1 MEQAEAQ
8 KKQRKIMM
16 LLVSIMVPLLVMLI
30 PANEV
35 FTVNIKI
42 FFAVTLWGVMMFAL
56 DFVDNFIPAL
66 LLPFLYVLFKIA
78 PMNVVFSPWSATI
91 PWLVLGTF
99 LLANILERIGLLKR
113 IAYWCIIKTGGTYN
127 GIIYGLIL
135 AGVLIN
141 IAKPGSV
148 PVAMAALAYGVCK
161 AFNLGKSKAACGIMI
176 AAAIGTLVPG
186 FFVFTP
192 ANLGVLFG
200 SASALK
206 PMSISFTEY
215 FYQNIVFIPLVF
227 ILGFMITKVM
237 KPEVEI
243 NGKDYF
249 VKQQELLGKMSADEK
264 KTLLILVVLVVFLLT
279 SNIHKLNMAY
289 GFVFLPALLFFPG
302 FDVGRREDIQKVN
315 YSFIIFIASCMTIGA
330 VATKMGIGN
339 LISQAV
345 LPLMKDANTFVL
357 IAVVW
362 LLAVMLN
369 FLLTP
374 LAAMATLAV
383 PLVQVAVD
391 LGISPYP
398 LMYTFFQGLDQVIL
412 PYEYALYLVFFSFG
426 LIYLKDFMKVF
437 AWKMLICGVYLLVV
451 GVPYWIL
458 IGLL

>member
-1 MEQAEAQ
+1 MEQIQPEQ
-8 KKQRKIMM
+8 KHRKSMM
-16 LLVSIMVPLLVMLI
+16 LLVSLMIPLLVMLI

-35 FTVNIKI
+35 FTANIKI
-42 FFAVTLWGVMMFAL
+42 FLAISLWGVIMFAL

-66 LLPFLYVLFKIA
+66 LLPFLYVFFKIV

-141 IAKPGSV
+141 FAKPGSL
-148 PVAMAALAYGVCK
+148 PVAISALAYGVCK

-176 AAAIGTLVPG
+176 AAAIGTLVPYY
-186 FFVFTP
+186 FIFTP

-206 PMSISFTEY
+206 PMPISFTQY
-215 FYQNIVFIPLVF
+215 FYQNVVFVPLVF
-227 ILGFMITKVM
+227 ILGFMITKVI
-237 KPEVEI
+237 KPEVKI
-243 NGKDYF
+243 DGKDYF
-249 VKQQELLGKMSADEK
+249 LEQQKLLGKLSADEK
-264 KTLLILVVLVVFLLT
+264 KTLLILVLLAVFLLT
-279 SNIHKLNMAY
+279 SNIHKMDMAY
-289 GFVFLPALLFFPG
+289 GFIFLPALLFFPG

-330 VATKMGIGN
+330 VAAKMGIGN
-339 LISQAV
+339 TISQAV
-345 LPLMKDANTFVL
+345 LPLMKDANIFVL

-362 LLAVMLN
+362 LLAVILN

-374 LAAMATLAV
+374 LAAMATFAV
-383 PLVQVAVD
+383 PLVQIAVD

-398 LMYTFFQGLDQVIL
+398 LMYAFFQGLDQVIM
-412 PYEYALYLVFFSFG
+412 PYEHALYLVFFSFG
-426 LIYLKDFMKVF
+426 LIYLKDFIRVF
-437 AWKMLICGVYLLVV
+437 AWKMLICGIYLMVV
-451 GVPYWIL
+451 GVPYWIF